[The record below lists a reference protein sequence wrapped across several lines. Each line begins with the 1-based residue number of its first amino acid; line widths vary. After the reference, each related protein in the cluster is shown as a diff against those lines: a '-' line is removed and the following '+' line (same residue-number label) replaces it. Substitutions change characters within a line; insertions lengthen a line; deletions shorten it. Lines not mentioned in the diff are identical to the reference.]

1 MGNLTFTAELFI
13 IPSHLLF
20 GLLMDAVGR
29 KYPTSIGLILAG
41 VSIALMPQ
49 PDAEVFPILYVLR

>member
-1 MGNLTFTAELFI
+1 MTFIAELFM
-13 IPSHLLF
+13 IPSHFFL

-41 VSIALMPQ
+41 ISIIIMP
-49 PDAEVFPILYVLR
+49 